1 MIQPLPDPVDVLLGL
16 TLFSVLYSRVSP
28 GAELP
33 SSHIIAP
40 GQYHVS
46 TRYIALILSHQTP
59 VFDTHLAD
67 RRNPNMEILNCDG
80 ATRVNF
86 CSSPSRS
93 SPAMTIYGN
102 GLRLEWLE
110 TYVRHPPQAYIILRI
125 IYI

>member
-59 VFDTHLAD
+59 VFDRAICQ
-67 RRNPNMEILNCDG
+67 EV
-80 ATRVNF
+80 A
-86 CSSPSRS
+86 
-93 SPAMTIYGN
+93 
-102 GLRLEWLE
+102 
-110 TYVRHPPQAYIILRI
+110 
-125 IYI
+125 